1 MSFTIV
7 ETPAEAASRDLHSE
21 NIYNR
26 IIRRCKIGR
35 VKMKGLRADPID
47 ASRIQPFNPPSS
59 WYPDPMSQPWQP
71 IYVGVGT
78 VMDHPRNC
86 MPA

>member
-7 ETPAEAASRDLHSE
+7 ETPAEAASRDLNAE

-35 VKMKGLRADPID
+35 VKMKGLRADPIGV
-47 ASRIQPFNPPSS
+47 SRIPQFNPPPS
-59 WYPDPMSQPWQP
+59 WHPDTMSQSWQP
-71 IYVGVGT
+71 IYVGT